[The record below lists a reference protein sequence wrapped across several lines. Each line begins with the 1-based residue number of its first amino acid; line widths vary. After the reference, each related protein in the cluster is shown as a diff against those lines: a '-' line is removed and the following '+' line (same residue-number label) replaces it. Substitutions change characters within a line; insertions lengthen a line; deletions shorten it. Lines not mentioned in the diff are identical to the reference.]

1 MSLYE
6 ALRSAHYVR
15 HNPQHHMATSGNKK
29 VANGLVSLSSA
40 AILVVYAA
48 GFVRTKAAAEKMEE
62 ASNSRRRPAPAPPTA
77 GEQHAA
83 APIEPPA
90 GYAPAPTDLRSPAV
104 AAPEKTTAA
113 AAPADAKSVTKT
125 DAKSDAKP
133 VESAKP
139 ATATSATNAA
149 APTTSSEP
157 AAAPAAAPAAE
168 EKKAEEKPA
177 APSNLLMPKEK
188 YKDGTYLGW
197 GHCRHGDIQVQVI
210 VEAGRFTSASIA
222 QCWTRYSC
230 SWVSHLPGQVL
241 ARQSPDVDYVTGA
254 TESANA
260 YYWAVID
267 ALSHAKAPVETPAP
281 EQAAHSA
288 VPHAASTK

>member
-1 MSLYE
+1 
-6 ALRSAHYVR
+6 
-15 HNPQHHMATSGNKK
+15 MAPGGNKK
-29 VANGLVSLSSA
+29 VANGLVSLSSV

-62 ASNSRRRPAPAPPTA
+62 ASNARRRPAPAPPTA

-113 AAPADAKSVTKT
+113 APTDTKSVAKADTKM
-125 DAKSDAKP
+125 DAKP

-139 ATATSATNAA
+139 ATAASTMSAPAA
-149 APTTSSEP
+149 ATTAASTEP
-157 AAAPAAAPAAE
+157 AAASAAAPAAE

-197 GHCRHGDIQVQVI
+197 GHCRHGDIQVQVV
-210 VEAGRFTSASIA
+210 VESGRFTSASIA

-241 ARQSPDVDYVTGA
+241 SRQSPDVDYVTGA

-281 EQAAHSA
+281 VHAAHA
-288 VPHAASTK
+288 TAPRAGSTK